1 MVLWFWKAGGT
12 RWHGQEWVSLHDRNA
27 SEARLKF
34 GGPGL
39 DGLDSRRYSERLAT
53 GNKKKRVRSLITP
66 QRGTLN
72 SADTGPCDA

>member
-1 MVLWFWKAGGT
+1 MVFWKTAGT

-34 GGPGL
+34 RGPGL

-53 GNKKKRVRSLITP
+53 GNKKRVRSLITSP
-66 QRGTLN
+66 AWHIKLRGYT
-72 SADTGPCDA
+72 SM